1 MDRGLRRPNH
11 ADVATSVN
19 SPSDLPRNA
28 LKLRLLREAFT
39 RRSAKAAVERP
50 NTPWRASGFTLDNE
64 LRVFASRSR
73 CKNSVGLNALGV
85 RGFSYC
91 SWKFQ
96 SRSGVG
102 GDDGEQVEGSG
113 LRLGRHCALGNCGGR
128 ANGLRFAP
136 TEREFG
142 GAGPNG
148 CAAWPRPAWTWRSYR
163 ATELHVMVLGPTSG
177 RAGGRTLEGLCGSR
191 DRPADRPT
199 FSGWPMD
206 QRRPRR
212 SGREVASSAGREEAA
227 DERGQR
233 LCAWRDARGRSSGP
247 CADPSAGRAGGSG
260 A

>member
-1 MDRGLRRPNH
+1 MQ
-11 ADVATSVN
+11 
-19 SPSDLPRNA
+19 
-28 LKLRLLREAFT
+28 KLRWT
-39 RRSAKAAVERP
+39 ERA
-50 NTPWRASGFTLDNE
+50 WS
-64 LRVFASRSR
+64 
-73 CKNSVGLNALGV
+73 